1 MKGVALLDFLFA
13 PRPERPPAPLT
24 ETETVR
30 KIVESL
36 DRMDVERAR
45 YLAAFAYVLSRVA
58 RADLKVSAE
67 ETRAMELAV
76 MEHGGLP
83 AGQAML
89 VVQIAKHQNLLF
101 GATEDFLVTR
111 EFDKIANREQ
121 KLALLDCLYR
131 IAASEALV
139 SAEEDHEI
147 RRISRELGLSHEE
160 FISVRSR
167 HRDHLSVLRKDS
179 GGV

>member
-1 MKGVALLDFLFA
+1 MKGVALLDFLFSA
-13 PRPERPPAPLT
+13 RREPRPAPLT

-30 KIVESL
+30 KIVDSL
-36 DRMDVERAR
+36 DRLDVERAR

-58 RADLKVSAE
+58 RADLNVSAG
-67 ETRAMELAV
+67 ETRAMERVV

-83 AGQAML
+83 EDQAIL
-89 VVQIAKHQNLLF
+89 VVQIAKNQNLLF

-121 KLALLDCLYR
+121 KMALLDCLFR
-131 IAASEALV
+131 VAAAEEWV

-147 RRISRELGLSHEE
+147 RRVSRELGLSHEE

-167 HRDHLSVLRKDS
+167 FRDQLSVLRKEDES
-179 GGV
+179 K